1 MTLNHLLPHGV
12 KVHWYHRLQLWL
24 TSGRASG
31 RKTRAK
37 TKFMRLIRQQASKA
51 AIAFPVGDAQG
62 IRLNPVRSGQGLLG
76 HERAQVK
83 KLVRVRV
90 GTLNVGTMTGRGR
103 ELADMMERRKVVVL
117 CVQETRWKGDK
128 AKELGGGCKLLRSGA
143 NKQGRNG
150 VGIVISKDLKE
161 DLISV
166 SKRSDRVMSIKL
178 GVEETVVN
186 IICAYAPK
194 VCCTEGGG
202 EKRFGNRWIKSCVRH
217 WMMKE

>member
-1 MTLNHLLPHGV
+1 
-12 KVHWYHRLQLWL
+12 
-24 TSGRASG
+24 
-31 RKTRAK
+31 
-37 TKFMRLIRQQASKA
+37 MRLIRQQASKA
-51 AIAFPVGDAQG
+51 ARAYPVGDAQG

-103 ELADMMERRKVVVL
+103 ELADLMERRKVGVL

-143 NKQGRNG
+143 NKQRRNG

-178 GVEETVVN
+178 GVE
-186 IICAYAPK
+186 
-194 VCCTEGGG
+194 
-202 EKRFGNRWIKSCVRH
+202 
-217 WMMKE
+217 